1 MHHGATSEQLRE
13 KLTAASMQRLT
24 PFLVADARPFVESLL
39 RETHCL
45 VTPVTARR
53 TKHGDHR
60 TNQSGAYSEVTV
72 NVSGNRYQFLI
83 TLLHEIAH
91 AKTFQT
97 FGKHIA
103 AHGREWRHTF
113 AAILQRALQAN
124 LFPAELAPFV
134 AKQARRP
141 DASSSRDTALQLA
154 LREYDTLDHRPL
166 VAELEYGKLF
176 SLDGRLILRRGER
189 LRTRFHCTTREGIA
203 YRVPASARVHTIY
216 EERKVS

>member
-1 MHHGATSEQLRE
+1 MYHGEPSELLRD
-13 KLTAASMQRLT
+13 KLTTASLKRLA
-24 PFLVADARPFVESLL
+24 PFLEPEAMPFVESIL

-60 TNQSGAYSEVTV
+60 THASGAYSDVTV

-97 FGKHIA
+97 FGKHVS

-113 AAILQRALQAN
+113 AAILQRALHAN